1 MKNIFCTKLPLKV
14 YSNLNY
20 KNRGK
25 ETGRF
30 TAIQIHKAHTNT
42 DWLECP
48 DHFPP
53 VLTNPGCKGVSK
65 RWEIVMSVMHDT
77 TAGHDTRLLSLFIHE
92 V

>member
-20 KNRGK
+20 KNTGK

-53 VLTNPGCKGVSK
+53 VLTNPSLNFIRFFPLPRRGARPASRRGKGKKNESG
-65 RWEIVMSVMHDT
+65 M
-77 TAGHDTRLLSLFIHE
+77 
-92 V
+92 